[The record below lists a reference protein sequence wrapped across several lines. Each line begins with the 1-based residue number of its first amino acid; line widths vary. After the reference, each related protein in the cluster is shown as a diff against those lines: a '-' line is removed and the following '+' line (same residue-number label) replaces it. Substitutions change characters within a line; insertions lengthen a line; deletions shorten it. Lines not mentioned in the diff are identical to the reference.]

1 MTHRPT
7 SVLLV
12 SLTLALFVA
21 LALASGV
28 GAAASATG
36 SVTVENGSADGYNVT
51 VAALD
56 PSNEPIVDPVETTV
70 ENGTFSYE
78 PVDNATSYFVRL
90 ESEDAV
96 YYDLADPG
104 DEPAFVLN
112 RRVSGTV
119 VDESGTPVPNATVEV
134 MSQHGPQVDQVP
146 VTEDGSFE
154 IGPLQPDRTYPLR
167 IRADGAVYREVVSTD
182 APATEI
188 DVELPAP
195 TAEQSVLELSGGRP
209 VNHLMRVGPTE
220 SGDGLFII
228 EILSVRNGA
237 DRPFVGSVGFAVPS
251 NAEVVSGMVQN
262 ERVEAAAENGTV
274 GVEASIESG
283 ETVQVAAIY
292 RVDEHTLNKPVGYD
306 VDEFA
311 VMLEEYD
318 LSQAEF
324 SNNLVEAETG
334 MDVPMVTNTAPLD
347 ADDRISVRVSG
358 PPPGTANASTPAGQS
373 AQEPE
378 SGSQPG
384 GLPIVPLGV
393 AFVGTIAGG
402 IVMYRY
408 V

>member
-1 MTHRPT
+1 MIRRSTPA
-7 SVLLV
+7 LLV

-28 GAAASATG
+28 GAAETATG
-36 SVTVENGSADGYNVT
+36 TVTIENGSADGYGVT

-56 PSNEPIVDPVETTV
+56 ASNEPIVDPAETTV

-78 PVDNATSYFVRL
+78 TVDNATSYFVQV
-90 ESEDAV
+90 ESESAV
-96 YYDLADPG
+96 YYDLVDPG

-119 VDESGTPVPNATVEV
+119 VDESGAPVPNATVEV

-146 VTEDGSFE
+146 VAEDGSFE
-154 IGPLQPDRTYPLR
+154 IEPLQPGRTYPLR

-188 DVELPAP
+188 DVELPSP
-195 TAEQSVLELSGGRP
+195 TAEQSVLELSGGQP
-209 VNHLMRVGPTE
+209 VNHLIRVGPTE
-220 SGDGLFII
+220 SGDGLFVI
-228 EILSVRNGA
+228 EILSLRNGA
-237 DRPFVGSVGFAVPS
+237 DRPFVGPVSFAVPR

-262 ERVEAAAENGTV
+262 ERVEADAENGTLW
-274 GVEASIESG
+274 VEALIETG
-283 ETVQVAAIY
+283 ETVQVAALY
-292 RVDEHTLNKPVGYD
+292 RTERQTLDKPVGYD
-306 VDEFA
+306 VEEFA
-311 VMLEEYD
+311 LILEEYD
-318 LSQAEF
+318 LAQAEF
-324 SNNLVEAETG
+324 SNNLVEAEAG
-334 MDVPMVTNTAPLD
+334 ADMPMVTNTAPLD

-358 PPPGTANASTPAGQS
+358 PPAGTANASTPAGQS
-373 AQEPE
+373 TQGPA
-378 SGSQPG
+378 SGSEPG

-402 IVMYRY
+402 IAVYRY